1 MNTSVENARRAVL
14 VTGTSSGIG
23 LASAIRLAESGFA
36 VFASVRKE
44 QDRRRLEEL
53 KIPGLSVICPLDM
66 NRLDQIEAAAAN
78 LAEELSRQ
86 GLTLHAF
93 VSNAG
98 GGAPAPIE
106 LIAPDMMNRELG
118 ARITGPIAILQRIL
132 PLLRAS
138 GGRILWISTPA
149 IIPTPY
155 VASIHACDFAVNCLS
170 RTLDIELARWKIP
183 SVMIRCGGVQTPAG
197 LRTVEE
203 VERLLDSADPD
214 RLALYGSALRS
225 WAAEMAEFDK
235 QRIPAEEV
243 AETVLRAVAAE
254 RPKRRYSVGH
264 MARLAALLEAL
275 PQPIADRILKRRFA

>member
-1 MNTSVENARRAVL
+1 MDAVENAKLAVF

-23 LASAIRLAESGFA
+23 QAIALRLTEAGYA
-36 VFASVRKE
+36 VFASVRKDE
-44 QDRRRLEEL
+44 DRRRLEDL
-53 KIPGLSVICPLDM
+53 GNSGLTVICPLDM
-66 NRLDQIEAAAAN
+66 TRLDQIETAAAT
-78 LAEELSRQ
+78 LAGELSRR

-106 LIAPDMMNRELG
+106 LIDPDMMNGELG
-118 ARITGPIAILQRIL
+118 ARITGPIALLQKIL
-132 PLLRAS
+132 PLLRATR
-138 GGRILWISTPA
+138 GRILWISTPA

-170 RTLDIELARWKIP
+170 RTLDIELAKWKIP
-183 SVMIRCGGVQTPAG
+183 SVMIRCGGVKTPAG

-203 VERLLDSADPD
+203 VERLLDSADPEG
-214 RLALYGSALRS
+214 RALYGSALRS
-225 WAAEMAEFDK
+225 WAAEMVEFDK

-243 AETVLRAVAAE
+243 AEIALRAVAAE
-254 RPKRRYSVGH
+254 KPKRRYSVGH